1 MDSLLQ
7 GLPGIS
13 VYLDDILVTGST
25 LEEHLQNL
33 DMVLDKLQSA
43 GLRLNRD
50 KCSFL
55 QSSLEYLSHVID
67 GERLTFNSRKGSSH
81 KGCPQTNES
90 HGIAFISWIAKLL
103 VFMGERRGGNGGVG
117 RDSGDGMGMGCA
129 VCQLDINPGAS
140 GTQSTTSDELD
151 VCRST
156 ENSTTS
162 NSMSPRK
169 ERVVSARRVCGTL
182 SICTSGVIQKT
193 IRQFCGISSVKVKRK
208 AMQGNA
214 KW

>member
-1 MDSLLQ
+1 
-7 GLPGIS
+7 
-13 VYLDDILVTGST
+13 
-25 LEEHLQNL
+25 
-33 DMVLDKLQSA
+33 
-43 GLRLNRD
+43 
-50 KCSFL
+50 
-55 QSSLEYLSHVID
+55 
-67 GERLTFNSRKGSSH
+67 
-81 KGCPQTNES
+81 
-90 HGIAFISWIAKLL
+90 
-103 VFMGERRGGNGGVG
+103 
-117 RDSGDGMGMGCA
+117 MGMGCA
-129 VCQLDINPGAS
+129 VRQLDINPGAS
-140 GTQSTTSDELD
+140 GTQSATSDELD

-169 ERVVSARRVCGTL
+169 ERVVSARRVWGTL